1 MDHNVRLCALK
12 NEEEIW
18 FNRLSYYP
26 GTKVMGGEMSFWI
39 CILFKIPTEGPK
51 NVYHSKFFGFFFL
64 FLNKTHFIF
73 VYLQKKVYSQIHEYC
88 KISHCDQF
96 TTGKLLN

>member
-1 MDHNVRLCALK
+1 MDHKVRSCVLK

-51 NVYHSKFFGFFFL
+51 KVYHSKIFEFFFFNFYRGTKKVYHSKFFGFFF
-64 FLNKTHFIF
+64 
-73 VYLQKKVYSQIHEYC
+73 
-88 KISHCDQF
+88 
-96 TTGKLLN
+96 

>member
-1 MDHNVRLCALK
+1 MDHNVCSCALE

-51 NVYHSKFFGFFFL
+51 KVYHSKFVGFFFL
-64 FLNKTHFIF
+64 IFTEGPKKFIIQIFLDFFFNF
-73 VYLQKKVYSQIHEYC
+73 
-88 KISHCDQF
+88 
-96 TTGKLLN
+96 

>member
-1 MDHNVRLCALK
+1 MDHNVCSCALQ

-26 GTKVMGGEMSFWI
+26 GTKVMGGEMSFWK

-51 NVYHSKFFGFFFL
+51 MFIIQNFLDFFFL
-64 FLNKTHFIF
+64 IF
-73 VYLQKKVYSQIHEYC
+73 E
-88 KISHCDQF
+88 
-96 TTGKLLN
+96 

>member
-1 MDHNVRLCALK
+1 MDHNVCSCALK

-26 GTKVMGGEMSFWI
+26 GTKVVGGEMSFWI

-51 NVYHSKFFGFFFL
+51 KVYHSKFVGFFFNFYRGTKKVYHSKFF
-64 FLNKTHFIF
+64 
-73 VYLQKKVYSQIHEYC
+73 
-88 KISHCDQF
+88 
-96 TTGKLLN
+96 

>member
-1 MDHNVRLCALK
+1 MDHNVCSCALK

-51 NVYHSKFFGFFFL
+51 KFIIQNFWIFFL
-64 FLNKTHFIF
+64 IF
-73 VYLQKKVYSQIHEYC
+73 K
-88 KISHCDQF
+88 
-96 TTGKLLN
+96 

>member
-1 MDHNVRLCALK
+1 MDHNVRLCALE

-51 NVYHSKFFGFFFL
+51 KVYHSKFVGFFFL
-64 FLNKTHFIF
+64 IFTEGPKKFIIQNFLDFFLIF
-73 VYLQKKVYSQIHEYC
+73 K
-88 KISHCDQF
+88 
-96 TTGKLLN
+96 

>member
-1 MDHNVRLCALK
+1 MDHNVCSCALK

-51 NVYHSKFFGFFFL
+51 KVYHSKFVGFFFL
-64 FLNKTHFIF
+64 FLQRDQKSLSFKIF
-73 VYLQKKVYSQIHEYC
+73 WIFFLIFK
-88 KISHCDQF
+88 
-96 TTGKLLN
+96 

>member
-1 MDHNVRLCALK
+1 MDHNVCSCALK

-39 CILFKIPTEGPK
+39 CILFKFLKRDPKKFIIQNLLDFFFLIFTEGPK
-51 NVYHSKFFGFFFL
+51 KFIIQNFLDFFFN
-64 FLNKTHFIF
+64 F
-73 VYLQKKVYSQIHEYC
+73 
-88 KISHCDQF
+88 
-96 TTGKLLN
+96 